1 MIKYKSA
8 REIGLMR
15 EAGRI
20 LAGTIAE
27 IKKAV
32 GPEVK
37 TITLDRIAE
46 DYIKGHNAQPA
57 FKGYRGFPANICVSV
72 NQEIVHG
79 IPGERRFKEGD
90 IVSIDIGVGFKNYY
104 ADAAVT
110 LEVGRV
116 SPLARKLVDVT
127 RQSLDQ
133 ALALVKPG
141 AKLSEISFAVQRCAE
156 SNGFSVVRDLV
167 GHGIGQELHED
178 PQIPNYI
185 DPDEDRKEVILKPG
199 MTLAIEPMVTEKSYE
214 IETLSDGW
222 TVVTK
227 DRKLSAHFEHTVAVV
242 EGGCR
247 ILTEL

>member
-1 MIKYKSA
+1 MIRYKSV
-8 REIGLMR
+8 REIELMR

-20 LAGTIAE
+20 LAGTIEE

-32 GPEVK
+32 GPEIK
-37 TITLDRIAE
+37 TIVFDRIAE
-46 DYIKGHNAQPA
+46 DYIKSHNAQPA

-72 NQEIVHG
+72 NEEIVHG
-79 IPGERRFKEGD
+79 IPDERRIKEGD
-90 IVSIDIGVGFKNYY
+90 IVSIDIGVEYKNYY

-116 SPLARKLVDVT
+116 SPAARKLVEVT
-127 RQSLDQ
+127 RQSLEK
-133 ALALVKPG
+133 AVAVVRPG
-141 AKLSEISFAVQRCAE
+141 AKLSEISSAVQRCAE
-156 SNGFSVVRDLV
+156 TNGFSVVRDLV
-167 GHGIGQELHED
+167 GHGVGQELHED

-185 DPDEDRKEVILKPG
+185 EPDEGRKDIILKKG
-199 MTLAIEPMVTEKSYE
+199 MTLAIEPMLTEKSYE
-214 IETLSDGW
+214 IETLSNGW

-247 ILTEL
+247 ILTVL